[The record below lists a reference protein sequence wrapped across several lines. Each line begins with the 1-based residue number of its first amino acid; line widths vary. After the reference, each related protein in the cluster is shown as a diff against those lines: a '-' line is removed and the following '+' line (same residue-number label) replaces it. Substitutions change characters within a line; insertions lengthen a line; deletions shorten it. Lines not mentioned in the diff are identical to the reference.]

1 MALRGLSSMTK
12 TVDLFP
18 DAAVLLTDFDGNVR
32 VLPVECLNAI
42 IAGKKSITQIE
53 DYDKIV
59 PIIIM
64 EWLSGINSY

>member
-1 MALRGLSSMTK
+1 MTK

-18 DAAVLLTDFDGNVR
+18 DAAVVLTDFDGNVR
-32 VLPVECLNAI
+32 VLPVESLNAV

-64 EWLSGINSY
+64 

>member
-1 MALRGLSSMTK
+1 MTK

-18 DAAVLLTDFDGNVR
+18 DSAVVLTDFDGNSR

-64 EWLSGINSY
+64 EWLGGINSH

>member
-1 MALRGLSSMTK
+1 MTK

-32 VLPVECLNAI
+32 VIPVECFNKI
-42 IAGKKSITQIE
+42 IAGKDSITHME

-59 PIIIM
+59 PIIIL
-64 EWLSGINSY
+64 EWLGGINSH